1 MSGFDAALVDLD
13 GTVVHGG
20 SLLDGAL
27 AGVDALRAAGLDLL
41 FLTNNPTRSPAG
53 WADHLSEPGLSVAPD
68 EVLTSAEATV
78 RYLDEHHAGARALP
92 VAGPAVVEQ
101 LQAADVTLVEDPS
114 AAEVVVAGYHA
125 GFDYAEMTKGLRALL
140 DGATLV
146 GTDPDRWVPTDAGPI
161 PGSGAVTN
169 AVAGAAEVDPEAVLG
184 KPSRETIDLAMDR
197 VGVDPERCLLVGD
210 RLDTDVAMGER
221 AGATTAL
228 VLTGAAT
235 RSDVEAVD
243 VRPDYVL
250 ESLAEVERVLAG
262 ESADGA

>member
-1 MSGFDAALVDLD
+1 MTGFDAALIDLD

-20 SLLDGAL
+20 SLLAGAG
-27 AGVDALRAAGLDLL
+27 AGVEALREAGLEVL

-53 WADHLSEPGLSVAPD
+53 WADHLSELGLPGDAD

-78 RYLDEHHAGARALP
+78 RYLDAHHAGARALP

-101 LQAADVTLVEDPS
+101 LETADVTFVEDPT

-125 GFDYAEMTKGLRALL
+125 GFDDEEMTRGLRALL

-146 GTDPDRWVPTDAGPI
+146 GTNRDRWVPTDAGPI
-161 PGSGAVTN
+161 PGSGAVIN

-184 KPSRETIDLAMDR
+184 KPSQETVDLAMDR
-197 VGVDPERCLLVGD
+197 VGAAPGDCLLVGD
-210 RLDTDVAMGER
+210 RLDTDIAMGER

-235 RSDVEAVD
+235 GSDLEQTD

-250 ESLAEVERVLAG
+250 ESLAEVERVLDGDAV
-262 ESADGA
+262 DGA